1 MIWGAVMLRMG
12 LRTTS
17 GCISLFFLISA
28 ILLVSLLR
36 LPDRA
41 GVYPAAVALIGELRL
56 QFL

>member
-1 MIWGAVMLRMG
+1 MRMG